1 LLQRGFHI
9 LDRWSTSNWRF
20 NVCDSRAVPFE
31 NRRHAIA
38 EVTGV
43 DDEGF
48 ITPFDYIR
56 HSGIHRQ
63 RARSRQ
69 HEGLTIVRE
78 KDFAHLLQ
86 RLSKHLDEIRRNPF
100 MDQWQAQTL
109 ANIALRAQVALHSKI
124 SRAEVE
130 ACRMVHVDD
139 LQSAVEASLARLNG
153 NARAAVLPEGPLTI
167 PYVK

>member
-1 LLQRGFHI
+1 VVV
-9 LDRWSTSNWRF
+9 TSNSGF
-20 NVCDSRAVPFE
+20 PLDQNLYQAVKALAVAGRVVEDGGTVFLVSE
-31 NRRHAIA
+31 CS
-38 EVTGV
+38 
-43 DDEGF
+43 DGF
-48 ITPFDYIR
+48 PSHGNFGSFMKR
-56 HSGIHRQ
+56 
-63 RARSRQ
+63 
-69 HEGLTIVRE
+69 GLSPQQ
-78 KDFAHLLQ
+78 L
-86 RLSKHLDEIRRNPF
+86 LDEFRRNPF

-130 ACRMVHVDD
+130 ACRMIHVDD